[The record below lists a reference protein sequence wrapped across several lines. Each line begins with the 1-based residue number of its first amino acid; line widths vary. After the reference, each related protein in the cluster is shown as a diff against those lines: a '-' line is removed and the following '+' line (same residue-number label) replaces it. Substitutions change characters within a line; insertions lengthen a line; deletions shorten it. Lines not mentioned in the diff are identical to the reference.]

1 MDPSGTIQLLGS
13 HILQTERDGGSSQK
27 HADSCPVELG
37 RFSVPQAKAIGVPY
51 DWQLYS

>member
-13 HILQTERDGGSSQK
+13 HALQTEKK

-37 RFSVPQAKAIGVPY
+37 RFSGPQAKAIGVPY